1 MRIQDYLK
9 KVLPS
14 YLVEKHMVRRLNEMD
29 KRIRETNEK
38 NEYLV
43 WLSQMQ
49 PDETMQQTKE
59 RVFLS

>member
-1 MRIQDYLK
+1 MRIQDSLK

-38 NEYLV
+38 NEYLF

-49 PDETMQQTKE
+49 PEFCSE
-59 RVFLS
+59 